1 MAALRSRSVHS
12 GQLVAAELVALAL
25 VLAALARSPAGW
37 LAGAPVAVALAVL
50 GFGRWRGR
58 WLYAWLAVAL
68 RYATRPHT
76 LPAGAGPEALLRLV
90 EPGARVYSLD
100 TYGVVEGEY
109 GMSAVLEL
117 GDPAIL
123 LSDAPSVLPSPV

>member
-1 MAALRSRSVHS
+1 
-12 GQLVAAELVALAL
+12 
-25 VLAALARSPAGW
+25 
-37 LAGAPVAVALAVL
+37 
-50 GFGRWRGR
+50 
-58 WLYAWLAVAL
+58 WLAVAL
-68 RYATRPHT
+68 RYATRPRT

-123 LSDAPSVLPSPV
+123 LSDAPSVLPSPVPLLPPPDPESPAVHVQLLVSGSPAPALRAAAGIPA